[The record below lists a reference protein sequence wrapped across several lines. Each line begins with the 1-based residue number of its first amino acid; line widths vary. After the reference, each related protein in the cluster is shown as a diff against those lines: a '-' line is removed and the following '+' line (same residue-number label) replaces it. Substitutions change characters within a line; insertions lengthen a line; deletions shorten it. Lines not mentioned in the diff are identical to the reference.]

1 MKNNQQGFTYPLV
14 LCLLI
19 LFLLFFSMHIEQLLT
34 ERKMAQETAAILQQ
48 EYYFLSSVKKV
59 EWLLQTGGNI
69 PAKGTIVYLDGTM
82 DYQTEPITGNV
93 QKVNFTLRLNNGEAI
108 TITGRGFFDIKSK
121 KMVKWVE
128 LK

>member
-1 MKNNQQGFTYPLV
+1 MKNTEQGFTYPLV
-14 LCLLI
+14 LCILI

-34 ERKMAQETAAILQQ
+34 ERKMAHETAAIFQQ

-59 EWLLQTGGNI
+59 EWLFQTEGNI
-69 PAKGTIVYLDGTM
+69 PDKGTIVYRNGTM
-82 DYQTEPITGNV
+82 DYQTEPISGYV
-93 QKVNFTLRLNNGEAI
+93 QKVNFTLSLNSGEA
-108 TITGRGFFDIKSK
+108 ITGRGFFDTGSK